1 MFIIKIIKNLKMSN
15 QKIIFTIFIIF
26 IILANLTKEN
36 EKLKKERI
44 NSTIKYIFN
53 SIESYI
59 NRDSIS
65 FDYFKYQIKFS
76 NFKICNPLE
85 EDININEIEPN
96 YIYSVKNLTL
106 YFIYNNYIILD
117 DNNEDLKYEDLQKKL
132 EIKFNEIKF
141 FIIDDF
147 LYLNN
152 STVDSILIP
161 KIQKINHLRYFKDYN
176 EGKILPIFSETNDYC
191 NIYDAFIIVLND
203 MFRNRIFNIL
213 NKANLYLFDF
223 YEIMNMSNI
232 ISYKNTYVSYI
243 DNLDY
248 FYQPIRD
255 T

>member
-1 MFIIKIIKNLKMSN
+1 MSN

-26 IILANLTKEN
+26 INLANLTKEN

-132 EIKFNEIKF
+132 EIKFNEI
-141 FIIDDF
+141 
-147 LYLNN
+147 
-152 STVDSILIP
+152 
-161 KIQKINHLRYFKDYN
+161 
-176 EGKILPIFSETNDYC
+176 
-191 NIYDAFIIVLND
+191 
-203 MFRNRIFNIL
+203 
-213 NKANLYLFDF
+213 
-223 YEIMNMSNI
+223 
-232 ISYKNTYVSYI
+232 
-243 DNLDY
+243 
-248 FYQPIRD
+248 
-255 T
+255 